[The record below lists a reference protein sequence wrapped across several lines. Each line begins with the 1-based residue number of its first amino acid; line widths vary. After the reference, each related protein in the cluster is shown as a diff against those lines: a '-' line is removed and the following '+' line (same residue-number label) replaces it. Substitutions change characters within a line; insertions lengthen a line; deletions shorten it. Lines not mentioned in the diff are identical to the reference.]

1 MARSRRLGSGK
12 TGLLSLEAP
21 NEAAEAVIGRYVRAA
36 QTNLAEWA
44 AKYQTDVQAYL
55 NDPEKVAL
63 AKDKLAAWYE
73 VLSQNRAEIAR
84 AYENMRVQYRNKLA
98 EIIRRYTKVPGG
110 VTRKT
115 ERAIEEY
122 QAVA

>member
-1 MARSRRLGSGK
+1 M
-12 TGLLSLEAP
+12 
-21 NEAAEAVIGRYVRAA
+21 
-36 QTNLAEWA
+36 
-44 AKYQTDVQAYL
+44 QAYL

-73 VLSQNRAEIAR
+73 VLAQNRAEIAR
-84 AYENMRVQYRNKLA
+84 AYENMRVMYRNKLA
-98 EIIRRYTKVPGG
+98 EIIRRYTRVPGG

-122 QAVA
+122 QAIA

>member
-73 VLSQNRAEIAR
+73 VLAQNRAEIAR
-84 AYENMRVQYRNKLA
+84 AYENMRVMYRNKLA
-98 EIIRRYTKVPGG
+98 EIIRRYTRVPGG

-122 QAVA
+122 QAIA